1 MVLSMVTE
9 ADERGYEDT
18 YFPATSGTSTP
29 ATRGGYIQT
38 SLPLRRNN
46 LRPPQR
52 RLLGVDDHPV
62 AEAIFFKYGVV
73 VFYGFERINEWDIIE
88 DLSKQGIMIKEKS
101 ISQYEVE
108 SFHFAVRE
116 GKIPILSALTYVIS
130 MTLSH
135 LPHVYTTTSSVC
147 RLSAQ
152 NSHPILILHCS
163 VQIPIAPPQVGSRAC
178 HSTVNASCVI

>member
-1 MVLSMVTE
+1 MPEQQRRLIVSLGYQSGVNVRSCVTDKAAEARMVLSMITE

-38 SLPLRRNN
+38 SLPLRKNN

-62 AEAIFFKYGVV
+62 GEAIFFKYGVV
-73 VFYGFERINEWDIIE
+73 VFYGFERMNEWDILE
-88 DLSKQGIMIKEKS
+88 DLSKQGIMIKEKPVN
-101 ISQYEVE
+101 QYEVE

-116 GKIPILSALTYVIS
+116 LDPDFIGAYI
-130 MTLSH
+130 H
-135 LPHVYTTTSSVC
+135 H
-147 RLSAQ
+147 
-152 NSHPILILHCS
+152 
-163 VQIPIAPPQVGSRAC
+163 
-178 HSTVNASCVI
+178 

>member
-1 MVLSMVTE
+1 MVTE

-73 VFYGFERINEWDIIE
+73 VFYGFERMNEWDIIE

-108 SFHFAVRE
+108 SFHFVVRE
-116 GKIPILSALTYVIS
+116 GKIPILSALTSGNS
-130 MTLSH
+130 MTHSH
-135 LPHVYTTTSSVC
+135 LPHAYTTTSSVC
-147 RLSAQ
+147 RLVPKI
-152 NSHPILILHCS
+152 SHPTLILRCS
-163 VQIPIAPPQVGSRAC
+163 LQIPVTSPEVSGRAC
-178 HSTVNASCVI
+178 HSTVNASCII

>member
-1 MVLSMVTE
+1 MVLSMITE

-52 RLLGVDDHPV
+52 RLLGVDDNPV
-62 AEAIFFKYGVV
+62 GEAIFFKYGVV
-73 VFYGFERINEWDIIE
+73 VFYGFERMNEWDILE
-88 DLSKQGIMIKEKS
+88 DLSKQGIMIKEKPV
-101 ISQYEVE
+101 SQYEVE

-116 GKIPILSALTYVIS
+116 FKAPIYRRS
-130 MTLSH
+130 
-135 LPHVYTTTSSVC
+135 YTSLV
-147 RLSAQ
+147 
-152 NSHPILILHCS
+152 
-163 VQIPIAPPQVGSRAC
+163 
-178 HSTVNASCVI
+178 

>member
-1 MVLSMVTE
+1 MVTE

-116 GKIPILSALTYVIS
+116 GKIPMLSALTHIIS
-130 MTLSH
+130 MTHSH
-135 LPHVYTTTSSVC
+135 LHHAYTTTSSVC
-147 RLSAQ
+147 LLSAQ
-152 NSHPILILHCS
+152 NSHPILILHRS
-163 VQIPIAPPQVGSRAC
+163 VQIPIASPQVGSRAC
-178 HSTVNASCVI
+178 HSTVNASCLI